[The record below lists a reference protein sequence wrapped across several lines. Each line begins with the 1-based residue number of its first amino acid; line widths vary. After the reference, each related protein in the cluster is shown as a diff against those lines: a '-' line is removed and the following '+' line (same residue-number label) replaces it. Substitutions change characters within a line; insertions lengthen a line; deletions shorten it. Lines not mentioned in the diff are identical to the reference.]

1 MLDVVLYEPEIPPNT
16 GNLIRLAANTGIGL
30 HLVRPLGFRLDDR
43 ALRRAGLDY
52 DAIASLT
59 VHEDWQA
66 CLSHFSDRRLYAL
79 TTRATRCYTDVRFLI
94 DDVLVFGP
102 ETRGLPTGVLEGFAP
117 SHRLRLPM
125 RPGNRSINLS
135 NAAAVVVYEAW
146 RQLDFTGAAT
156 PHGG

>member
-1 MLDVVLYEPEIPPNT
+1 MPDVVLYEPEIPPNT

-52 DAIASLT
+52 DAIANLT
-59 VHEDWQA
+59 VHEDWRA
-66 CLSHFSDRRLYAL
+66 CLLHFSDRRLYAL
-79 TTRATRCYTDVRFLI
+79 TTRAARCYADVRFRT

-102 ETRGLPTGVLEGFAP
+102 ETRGLPTEVLEDFAP

-146 RQLDFTGAAT
+146 RQLDFAGAAT
-156 PHGG
+156 PHSG